1 MDGSNSGAPAF
12 PPSAAGVASSRSG
25 GLNFSGSIGFLPR
38 QAMQMCRPARLLLVT
53 GLGACVL
60 TIASVG
66 VGSHLP
72 AVLNWERVDGRWYW
86 VVPDD
91 KSDHGPSGTD
101 GYRVSDRHR
110 DPQGLAVFVAMERE
124 YSRGVF
130 NIAVYRGYRLWW
142 VDRQGHMRNPG
153 VLAAIR
159 SELTRNPQ
167 TREWASAMTLR
178 GRRFGGRDWVGTG
191 VYGAS
196 VIVPSVL
203 LGGLLARGGR
213 RAYDALLR
221 VHAERTNRCTGCR
234 YSLDDLSVE
243 EAEMCPECGLER
255 RGVASA
261 RGVPRMSAA

>member
-1 MDGSNSGAPAF
+1 MDGSNSGPTE
-12 PPSAAGVASSRSG
+12 PMAARVASPRSGRVSFSASSRLLSG
-25 GLNFSGSIGFLPR
+25 HAGMLR
-38 QAMQMCRPARLLLVT
+38 RPVRLLLVT

-66 VGSHLP
+66 VGSQLP
-72 AVLNWERVDGRWYW
+72 AVLSWERVDGRWYW
-86 VVPDD
+86 VAPDD
-91 KSDHGPSGTD
+91 KSDHGPSGAD
-101 GYRVSDRHR
+101 GYRVSDRR
-110 DPQGLAVFVAMERE
+110 QDPRGVAVFVAMERE

-191 VYGAS
+191 LYGAC
-196 VIVPSVL
+196 VVVPSVL
-203 LGGLLARGGR
+203 LGGMLARGGR

-221 VHAERTNRCTGCR
+221 AHAERTNRCTRCR
-234 YSLDDLSVE
+234 YSLRDLPVE
-243 EAEMCPECGLER
+243 EAELCPECGTARGCAVAEN
-255 RGVASA
+255 GVA
-261 RGVPRMSAA
+261 RMSAA